1 MKNVASTSQRCEAEI
16 VSNEKL
22 KTLES
27 SNSKLREIIKKFTTS
42 QFSFN
47 TMVEN
52 LSNNAN
58 RQGLG
63 YVPKVQ
69 PSKPKKTNTRRFAK
83 FTKLPSSYCDDDA
96 KYVETHKKSLCH
108 HCNKLGHVSFD
119 CFAFTILLN
128 LCGL

>member
-1 MKNVASTSQRCEAEI
+1 MRKISIYEAKCERLEKDISNLKAELKSLKSDASTSQRCEAEI

-42 QFSFN
+42 QTSFN
-47 TMVEN
+47 NLMGN

-63 YVPKVQ
+63 YKPKVQ

-83 FTKLPSSYCDDDA
+83 FYT
-96 KYVETHKKSLCH
+96 
-108 HCNKLGHVSFD
+108 
-119 CFAFTILLN
+119 FTI
-128 LCGL
+128 